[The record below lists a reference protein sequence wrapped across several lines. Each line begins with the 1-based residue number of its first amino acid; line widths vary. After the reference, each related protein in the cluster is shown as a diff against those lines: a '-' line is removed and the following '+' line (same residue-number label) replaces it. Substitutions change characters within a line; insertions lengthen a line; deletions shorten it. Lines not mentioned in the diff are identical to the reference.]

1 MKNIRKGYAEGDARP
16 QPSDT
21 PNTGLSGRLKLVRK
35 HLSKSQTGMDSLL
48 NIGKKS
54 WQRYES
60 GGHTPGSQVVAALV
74 EQGFNANWVLSGD
87 GTMLLEDAK
96 PAPEAE
102 NLPGVLDELRSM
114 RQELRELHV
123 ENKQLMHENNDLRGI
138 LMEKN
143 LDPER
148 DFTVS
153 VVNFEKENLSGWHR
167 VVSTPMF
174 AFSPVDIFKNK
185 GFAVIMRGED
195 LVPIH
200 IEPDHIIFFSPK
212 LDPEPGDIVFIER
225 KDNWATV
232 AVFKE
237 TKDTQIGPFF
247 CLHCWMPSD
256 PKNPGSPQEQVN
268 VRVAQSQVKALA
280 TAVYVKRR

>member
-1 MKNIRKGYAEGDARP
+1 MKSIRKGYAEGDARP
-16 QPSDT
+16 HDSDT

-54 WQRYES
+54 WQRYET

-74 EQGFNANWVLSGD
+74 EQGFNANWVLSED
-87 GTMLLEDAK
+87 GPMLLADAK
-96 PAPEAE
+96 PAPDAE

-114 RQELRELHV
+114 RQELRELHA

-153 VVNFEKENLSGWHR
+153 LVNFEKENLAGWHR

-174 AFSPVDIFKNK
+174 AYSPVDIFKNK
-185 GFAVIMRGED
+185 GFAVIMRGYD
-195 LVPIH
+195 LAPMH

-212 LDPEPGDIVFIER
+212 LNPYPGDILFVER
-225 KDNWATV
+225 KDSLATV
-232 AVFKE
+232 AIFE
-237 TKDTQIGPFF
+237 TI
-247 CLHCWMPSD
+247 MPDKVD
-256 PKNPGSPQEQVN
+256 PIFVLSSWLPHDPMNPDRPQERIAL
-268 VRVAQSQVKALA
+268 RVANSDIKMFA
-280 TAVYVKRR
+280 TAVYIKRR

>member
-1 MKNIRKGYAEGDARP
+1 MKSIHKGYAEGDARP
-16 QPSDT
+16 QDSDT
-21 PNTGLSGRLKLVRK
+21 LNTGLSERLKLVRK
-35 HLSKSQTGMDSLL
+35 HLAESQTGMDSLL

-87 GTMLLEDAK
+87 GPMLLEDAK

-102 NLPGVLDELRSM
+102 NLPAVLDELRTM
-114 RQELRELHV
+114 RQELRELNA

-143 LDPER
+143 IDPER

-153 VVNFEKENLSGWHR
+153 VVNFERENLSGWHR

-174 AFSPVDIFKNK
+174 AFSPVDIFKHK
-185 GFAVIMRGED
+185 GFALIMRGYD
-195 LVPIH
+195 LAPMH
-200 IEPDHIIFFSPK
+200 IEPDHIIFFT
-212 LDPEPGDIVFIER
+212 PELNPYPGDIVFVER
-225 KDNWATV
+225 KDSLATV
-232 AVFKE
+232 AIFEKI
-237 TKDTQIGPFF
+237 TADKIDPIF
-247 CLHCWMPSD
+247 CLSNWLPHD
-256 PKNPGSPQEQVN
+256 PMNPNRPQERIAL
-268 VRVAQSQVKALA
+268 RVPNSDIKMFA
-280 TAVYVKRR
+280 TAVYIKRR